1 MPSLREDELAGER
14 RTRGAVDTVLVWNRR
29 VHYYLGLFLLFFI
42 WLFAFT
48 GLLLNHPRWQFAQ
61 FWPNRIQSTTEHTIA
76 AVTAANDTDRA
87 RDVMRQLGVAGELQ
101 WPATQPAN
109 GPFTF
114 QVNRPGL
121 NVDVKADRQAGRA
134 TVQRTQLNAWGVM
147 YVLHTFTG
155 APAADSRNRRD
166 WTLTTLW
173 ALSMDAVAGGLIV
186 MVLGSYVMWFRL
198 RAKRIGGIIA
208 LALGFISCG
217 AFIGALR
224 WLL

>member
-1 MPSLREDELAGER
+1 MAAER
-14 RTRGAVDTVLVWNRR
+14 RTRGAFDSFLVWNRR
-29 VHYYLGLFLLFFI
+29 VHYYLGLYLLFFI

-61 FWPNRIQSTTEHTIA
+61 FWPNRILSTTEQTLES
-76 AVTAANDTDRA
+76 VTAVADIERA
-87 RDVMRQLGVAGELQ
+87 RDVMRQLGIDGEVQ
-101 WPATQPAN
+101 WPATQPPN

-114 QVNRPGL
+114 QVGRPGL
-121 NVDVKADRQAGRA
+121 VVDVKADLGRGRA
-134 TVQRTQLNAWGVM
+134 TVQTTQLNAWGVM
-147 YVLHTFTG
+147 HVLHTFTG

-166 WTLTTLW
+166 WTLTTVW
-173 ALSMDAVAGGLIV
+173 ALSMDAVAVGLIV

-198 RAKRIGGIIA
+198 GTKRLGGIVA

-217 AFIGALR
+217 AVISALR

>member
-61 FWPNRIQSTTEHTIA
+61 FWPNRIQSTTEDTIA

-114 QVNRPGL
+114 QVNRPGF
-121 NVDVKADRQAGRA
+121 NVDVKADLQGGRA

-147 YVLHTFTG
+147 HVLHTFTG

-173 ALSMDAVAGGLIV
+173 ALSMDAVAGGRVPLCCRKRS
-186 MVLGSYVMWFRL
+186 GDGDPRL
-198 RAKRIGGIIA
+198 DRSRCNRRGPW
-208 LALGFISCG
+208 SDT
-217 AFIGALR
+217 
-224 WLL
+224 

>member
-1 MPSLREDELAGER
+1 MPSLREDGPAAER
-14 RTRGAVDTVLVWNRR
+14 RGRGALDSFFVWNRR
-29 VHYYLGLFLLFFI
+29 VHFYLGLYLLFFT
-42 WLFAFT
+42 WLFACT

-76 AVTAANDTDRA
+76 AMTGLNDTDRA
-87 RDVMRQLGVAGELQ
+87 RDLMRHLGIVGELQ
-101 WPATQPAN
+101 WPGAQPVN
-109 GPFTF
+109 GPLTF
-114 QVNRPGL
+114 HVNRPGL
-121 NVDVKADRQAGRA
+121 NVEVKADLRAGHA

-147 YVLHTFTG
+147 QVLHTFTG

-166 WTLTTLW
+166 WTLTTVW
-173 ALSMDAVAGGLIV
+173 ALSMDAVAAGLIV

-198 RAKRIGGIIA
+198 REKRVGGFVA

-217 AFIGALR
+217 TFIGALR

>member
-1 MPSLREDELAGER
+1 MPSLREDGVTAER
-14 RTRGAVDTVLVWNRR
+14 RERGTFDSFLVWNRR
-29 VHYYLGLFLLFFI
+29 VHFYLGLYLLFFT

-48 GLLLNHPRWQFAQ
+48 GLLLNHPRWEFAQ
-61 FWPNRIQSTTEHTIA
+61 FWPNRTQNTTEHTLDS
-76 AVTAANDTDRA
+76 VTAVADIDRA
-87 RDVMRQLGVAGELQ
+87 RDVMRQLGITGEIQ
-101 WPATQPAN
+101 WPATQPVN

-121 NVDVKADRQAGRA
+121 NVEVKADLQAGHA

-147 YVLHTFTG
+147 HVLHTFTG

-166 WTLTTLW
+166 WMLTTVW
-173 ALSMDAVAGGLIV
+173 ALSMDAVAAGLTV

-198 RAKRIGGIIA
+198 KAKRVGGAIA
-208 LALGFISCG
+208 LGLGCITCG
-217 AFIGALR
+217 AFVGILR

>member
-1 MPSLREDELAGER
+1 MAAER
-14 RTRGAVDTVLVWNRR
+14 RTRGAFDSVLVWNRR
-29 VHYYLGLFLLFFI
+29 VHYYLGLYLLFFI
-42 WLFAFT
+42 LLFAFT

-61 FWPNRIQSTTEHTIA
+61 FWPNRLMSTTEHTFES
-76 AVTAANDTDRA
+76 VTTVADIDRA
-87 RDVMRQLGVAGELQ
+87 RDVMRRVGIDGEVQ
-101 WPATQPAN
+101 WPATQPPN

-114 QVNRPGL
+114 QVSRPGL
-121 NVDVKADRQAGRA
+121 VVDVKADLRAGRA

-147 YVLHTFTG
+147 HVLHTFTG

-166 WTLTTLW
+166 WTLTTVW
-173 ALSMDAVAGGLIV
+173 ALSMDAVAVGLIV

-198 RAKRIGGIIA
+198 RARRLGGAVA

-217 AFIGALR
+217 AFIGALP

>member
-1 MPSLREDELAGER
+1 MPSLRDDELAGER

-61 FWPNRIQSTTEHTIA
+61 FWANRIQSTTEHTIA
-76 AVTAANDTDRA
+76 AVTAANDTERA

-114 QVNRPGL
+114 QVNRPGF
-121 NVDVKADRQAGRA
+121 NVDVKADLQGGRA

-147 YVLHTFTG
+147 HVLHTFTG

>member
-1 MPSLREDELAGER
+1 MPSLRDDELAGER

-29 VHYYLGLFLLFFI
+29 VHYYLGLFLFFFI

-61 FWPNRIQSTTEHTIA
+61 FWPSRIQSTTEHTIA

-101 WPATQPAN
+101 WPARQPAN

-114 QVNRPGL
+114 QVNRPGF
-121 NVDVKADRQAGRA
+121 NVDVKADLQGGRA

-147 YVLHTFTG
+147 HVLHTFTG

-166 WTLTTLW
+166 WTLTTVW
-173 ALSMDAVAGGLIV
+173 ALSMDAVAVGLIV
-186 MVLGSYVMWFRL
+186 MVFGSYVMWFRL
-198 RAKRIGGIIA
+198 RAKRIGGIVA

>member
-1 MPSLREDELAGER
+1 MPSPREDGVPVER
-14 RTRGAVDTVLVWNRR
+14 RGRGALDSSLVWNRR
-29 VHYYLGLFLLFFI
+29 VHFYLGLYLLFFT

-61 FWPNRIQSTTEHTIA
+61 FWPNRVQSTTEHA
-76 AVTAANDTDRA
+76 LAPVTAVADIDRA
-87 RDVMRQLGVAGELQ
+87 RDVMRQLGVAGEVQ
-101 WPATQPAN
+101 WPATQPAS

-114 QVNRPGL
+114 QVSRPGL
-121 NVDVKADRQAGRA
+121 VVDVKADLRAGRA
-134 TVQRTQLNAWGVM
+134 TVQRTKLNAWGVM
-147 YVLHTFTG
+147 NVLHTFTG

-166 WTLTTLW
+166 WTLTTVW
-173 ALSMDAVAGGLIV
+173 ALSMDAVAAGLIL

-198 RAKRIGGIIA
+198 RAKRLGGIVA

-217 AFIGALR
+217 AFIGALG

>member
-48 GLLLNHPRWQFAQ
+48 GLLLNHPRWKFAQ

-114 QVNRPGL
+114 QVNRPGF
-121 NVDVKADRQAGRA
+121 NVDVKADLQGGRA

-147 YVLHTFTG
+147 HVLHTFTG

-186 MVLGSYVMWFRL
+186 MVLGSDVMWFRL
-198 RAKRIGGIIA
+198 RAKRIGGIVA

>member
-114 QVNRPGL
+114 QVNRPGF
-121 NVDVKADRQAGRA
+121 NVDVKADLQAGRA

-147 YVLHTFTG
+147 HILHTFTG

>member
-76 AVTAANDTDRA
+76 AVTAASDTDRA

-114 QVNRPGL
+114 QVNRPGF
-121 NVDVKADRQAGRA
+121 NVDVKADLQGGRA

-147 YVLHTFTG
+147 HVLHTFTG

-198 RAKRIGGIIA
+198 RAKRIGGIVA

-217 AFIGALR
+217 VFIGALR